1 MPDERDAFLNALH
14 TLREEKKRR
23 DEFPPL
29 WKENYFCSRVHIYSV
44 ALHRTV
50 QGGEAG
56 ILYSTIVS
64 RLNLRPKSLNSSS
77 TGL

>member
-1 MPDERDAFLNALH
+1 MNSRLYGRRIIIV
-14 TLREEKKRR
+14 RECIYGGAVNRM
-23 DEFPPL
+23 
-29 WKENYFCSRVHIYSV
+29 VH
-44 ALHRTV
+44 
-50 QGGEAG
+50 GGEAG